1 MKAEISTVNRKTKK
15 TKKVRR
21 MMNEFIRLCLPMM
34 APALAI
40 LAIAAAGRVF
50 RIKKITE
57 SHRF

>member
-1 MKAEISTVNRKTKK
+1 
-15 TKKVRR
+15 
-21 MMNEFIRLCLPMM
+21 MMNEFLRLCLPMM

-40 LAIAAAGRVF
+40 LAIAAAGGVF

>member
-1 MKAEISTVNRKTKK
+1 MQENQ
-15 TKKVRR
+15 
-21 MMNEFIRLCLPMM
+21 LM

-50 RIKKITE
+50 KIKKITE